1 MRKGAKGGGHTGDTP
16 FSILIPAVVDLV
28 KKNPSAIS
36 PLTGAPV
43 LVVAAGGISDG
54 RGLAASLSYGA
65 AGVWV
70 GTRFVASK
78 EAGASERHKQ
88 ALLDAG
94 YDDIIR
100 TTVFSG
106 RPMNV
111 RKTGYLEEWEGKRR
125 PELESLL
132 REGQIPHEVEEERDP
147 AGAHEKGT
155 KREHILFFCRV
166 YQLTALASAH
176 GKSCRF
182 NSSKSFSFNLG
193 NRLHVFIVL
202 ARISNLRK

>member
-1 MRKGAKGGGHTGDTP
+1 
-16 FSILIPAVVDLV
+16 V
-28 KKNPSAIS
+28 S
-36 PLTGAPV
+36 PLSGQPV

-70 GTRFVASK
+70 GTRFVAST

-88 ALLDAG
+88 ALLEAG
-94 YDDIIR
+94 WDDIIR

-125 PELESLL
+125 GEMLGLQK
-132 REGQIPHEVEEERDP
+132 EGLIPHEVEEERNP
-147 AGAHEKGT
+147 ERAHKLGA
-155 KREHILFFCRV
+155 KRKWSTLLSHCSVDIYLSQC
-166 YQLTALASAH
+166 
-176 GKSCRF
+176 
-182 NSSKSFSFNLG
+182 
-193 NRLHVFIVL
+193 
-202 ARISNLRK
+202 